1 MSTAASGSCAAGLVK
16 KSKARAPKFRRA
28 SPEARREELIA
39 ATLTCLRKFGH
50 EGVSVRRISA
60 AAGVTMGLIT
70 HHFRG
75 IDTLV
80 AAAYESLAMELL
92 GSSRTVALRDEQD
105 PLRCLHGYFAA
116 SFAPEAIDPAL
127 FRVWLVFWSLVP
139 HSKAMRAVRDR
150 TYAETRRTLESF
162 LSRLKQ
168 MPGVPPF
175 KVAAAAVGI
184 AALMDGLWLELS
196 LDPASLQAAEAV
208 SLCDDWVRALAAG
221 ALPGLRVAAS
231 GTAARGTT

>member
-1 MSTAASGSCAAGLVK
+1 MSTADAGSCAVRLVK
-16 KSKARAPKFRRA
+16 RSKAPAPKFRRE

-39 ATLTCLRKFGH
+39 ATLTCLKKFGH

-60 AAGVTMGLIT
+60 AAGVSMGLIT

-80 AAAYESLAMELL
+80 AAAYETLAMDLL
-92 GSSRTVALRDEQD
+92 GSSRTAALRDEHQ
-105 PLRCLHGYFAA
+105 PLECLHGYFAA

-150 TYAETRRTLESF
+150 THAETRRTLESF

-168 MPGVPPF
+168 VPGVPPF
-175 KVAAAAVGI
+175 RVGAAAVGLS
-184 AALMDGLWLELS
+184 ALMDGLWLELS
-196 LDPASLQAAEAV
+196 LAPASFGAAEAV
-208 SLCDDWVRALAAG
+208 SLCDDFVQALAAG
-221 ALPGLRVAAS
+221 ALPRL
-231 GTAARGTT
+231 RGTSASARY

>member
-1 MSTAASGSCAAGLVK
+1 MK
-16 KSKARAPKFRRA
+16 PSKQPAPKFRRE

-39 ATLTCLRKFGH
+39 ATLNCLKKYGH

-60 AAGVTMGLIT
+60 AAGVSMGLIT

-80 AAAYESLAMELL
+80 AAAYEALAMGLL
-92 GSSRTVALRDEQD
+92 SSSRALASRNERE
-105 PLRCLHGYFAA
+105 PLKCLHGYFAA
-116 SFAPEAIDPAL
+116 CFAPEAIDPAL

-168 MPGVPPF
+168 MPGVPAF
-175 KVAAAAVGI
+175 RVAAAAIGLS
-184 AALMDGLWLELS
+184 ALMDGLWLELS
-196 LDPASLQAAEAV
+196 LDPASFGAAEAI
-208 SLCDDWVRALAAG
+208 SLCDDWVQGLAAG

-231 GTAARGTT
+231 GVRAGHG